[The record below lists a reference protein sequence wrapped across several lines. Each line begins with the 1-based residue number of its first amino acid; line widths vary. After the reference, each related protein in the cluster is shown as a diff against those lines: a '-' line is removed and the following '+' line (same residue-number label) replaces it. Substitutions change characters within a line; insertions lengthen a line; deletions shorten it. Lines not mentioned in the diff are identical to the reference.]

1 YHVGDSRAY
10 LFRRGGLHQLTRDHT
25 LAQALADA
33 GRITPAEVATHRLR
47 HVLVRSLGA
56 GRGDLEVDIQHLQIA
71 DGDRLLLC
79 TDGLTDMAPDDLIGE
94 VLRATESPEEASRAL
109 VELAL
114 ERGGKDNVTVV
125 LAQYT
130 IPETPSLPPPSPP

>member
-1 YHVGDSRAY
+1 
-10 LFRRGGLHQLTRDHT
+10 RRGGLHRLTRDHT
-25 LAQALADA
+25 LAQAMADA
-33 GRITPAEVATHRLR
+33 GQITPEEVATHRLR

-56 GRGDLEVDIQHLQIA
+56 GRGDLQVDIQHLQLA

-79 TDGLTDMAPDDLIGE
+79 TDGLTEMVPDDLIAEALG
-94 VLRATESPEEASRAL
+94 ATESPEEASRAL

-125 LAQYT
+125 LARYT
-130 IPETPSLPPPSPP
+130 ISGTPSLPPPSPPASP